1 MAFKRRRFAGRRRAV
16 GFTQEGLAEALG
28 IERTT
33 VARWETA
40 ETEPQP
46 SVRPMLAG
54 LLKVTLEELD
64 ELLSD
69 VTEVTDDDHPLVVS
83 RVPLDFTLASG
94 RTVSVIEGFSAHDIA
109 SRRQMLA
116 ALSVLGGAALV
127 RPVRQWAASLPVH
140 GAGGSEKGTDEVAE
154 LEEAVRLFRQ
164 WDASG
169 VGGLRRKAVVTAR
182 DRGQLVG
189 LAFGVTL
196 LPTTRWWQNLVTPL
210 PEELTIEHPGRTF
223 AVVEMLVRAPW
234 RRQHIAETMHELL
247 LKDRPEERAT
257 LTVLPD
263 AAPARAAYRKWGWEP
278 LGMKRNP
285 LPGAPVFEVM
295 IRNNAQRRGARQA

>member
-1 MAFKRRRFAGRRRAV
+1 MHFVAPAAELRKLAGTGYLGVVDGREAGVAFKRRRFAGRRRAV

-28 IERTT
+28 VERTT

-140 GAGGSEKGTDEVAE
+140 GAGGSEKAPRPDVRGGRDAGAGAVA
-154 LEEAVRLFRQ
+154 AAAHRRNHARAAFGRPPRGAGHAHRAARRGACQGRLPE
-164 WDASG
+164 
-169 VGGLRRKAVVTAR
+169 
-182 DRGQLVG
+182 VG
-189 LAFGVTL
+189 LGAPGNEAQPAAGSTGV
-196 LPTTRWWQNLVTPL
+196 RGDDQKQ
-210 PEELTIEHPGRTF
+210 RS
-223 AVVEMLVRAPW
+223 APW
-234 RRQHIAETMHELL
+234 RPPSVT
-247 LKDRPEERAT
+247 
-257 LTVLPD
+257 
-263 AAPARAAYRKWGWEP
+263 
-278 LGMKRNP
+278 
-285 LPGAPVFEVM
+285 
-295 IRNNAQRRGARQA
+295 